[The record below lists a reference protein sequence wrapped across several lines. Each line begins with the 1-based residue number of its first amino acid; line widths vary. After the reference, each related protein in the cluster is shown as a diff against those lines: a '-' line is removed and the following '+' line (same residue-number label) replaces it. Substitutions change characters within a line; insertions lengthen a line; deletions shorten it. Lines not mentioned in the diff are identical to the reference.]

1 MILDDTQLFELTK
14 KKRSSAQAAVLSAM
28 GIEHRVRPDGSVAVS
43 EAHVERVL
51 GGEVF
56 KKKTKTIEPNWG
68 ALSAQS

>member
-1 MILDDTQLFELTK
+1 MILDNTQLFELTK

-51 GGEVF
+51 GGEAISSKP
-56 KKKTKTIEPNWG
+56 KKYELDRSTVR
-68 ALSAQS
+68 